1 MTEVNT
7 EQAKQLRTGVDITGK
22 ITELKDIRTVNLKNG
37 GTAKVRDAIL
47 SDSAGSI
54 GLTLW
59 DSDADKVKIGS
70 TVIVHNG
77 FTNEFKGI
85 ISLAKG
91 KFGQLEV
98 V

>member
-7 EQAKQLRTGVDITGK
+7 EQAKKLRTGVDITGK
-22 ITELKDIRTVNLKNG
+22 ITELKDIRTVNLKSG
-37 GTAKVRDAIL
+37 GTAKIRDAIL
-47 SDSAGSI
+47 SDSVGSI

-59 DSDADKVKIGS
+59 DNDTDKVKVGS
-70 TVIVHNG
+70 TVTVLNG
-77 FTNEFKGI
+77 FTNEFKGNV
-85 ISLAKG
+85 SLAKG